1 MPKCIFVGQKE
12 WPVANTKT
20 KKEKTKKAPKIGNF
34 SKFRKTKKCVFIPAS
49 LDPTCRELHS

>member
-20 KKEKTKKAPKIGNF
+20 KKEKTKKDPKIGNF
-34 SKFRKTKKCVFIPAS
+34 QNFEKQKMRFYSS
-49 LDPTCRELHS
+49 

>member
-34 SKFRKTKKCVFIPAS
+34 QNFEKQKNAFLFQLV
-49 LDPTCRELHS
+49 